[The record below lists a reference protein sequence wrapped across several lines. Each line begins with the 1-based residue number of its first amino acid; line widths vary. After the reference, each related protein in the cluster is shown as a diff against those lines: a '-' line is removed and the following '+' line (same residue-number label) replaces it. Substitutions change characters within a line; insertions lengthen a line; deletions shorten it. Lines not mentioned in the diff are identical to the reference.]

1 MLLKLSI
8 LTTKMLKKLF
18 IKCVKLA
25 SSKLANYALAVLSFF
40 ESSFFPVPPDIII
53 VPMVVAKREK
63 YLQIFFIATSFS
75 VLGSFLGYFI
85 GSYFFSEIGVKIFEF
100 YGYENTNFLKEKFQT
115 SGGIFSWLL
124 ILFTAGFTP
133 LPFKLVT
140 IFSGFIQFNLIIFFF
155 TCLVARGLRFFI
167 VAYLTSKFG
176 STFSIFLEKKGALWT
191 TIIGLV
197 IVALALVIYLIIKFY
212 V

>member
-1 MLLKLSI
+1 
-8 LTTKMLKKLF
+8 MLKKLF
-18 IKCVKLA
+18 IRCVKLA

-40 ESSFFPVPPDIII
+40 ESSFFPIPPDVMI

-63 YLQIFFIATSFS
+63 YLKIFFIATSFS

-100 YGYENTNFLKEKFQT
+100 YGYEDTNFLKEKFQT
-115 SGGIFSWLL
+115 SDGIFSWML

-133 LPFKLVT
+133 IPFKLVT

-155 TCLVARGLRFFI
+155 TCLFARGLRFFI
-167 VAYLTSKFG
+167 VAYFTSKFG
-176 STFSIFLEKKGALWT
+176 SAFSIFMKKKGTMWA
-191 TIIGLV
+191 TIISL
-197 IVALALVIYLIIKFY
+197 IVVGLALMIYLIIKFY